1 LLNLS
6 KCTFISN
13 SRTEFINGYFI
24 SCMKIIAVTTLYDAV
39 CKDSAVSGATR
50 MKLLINNLL
59 HWIAA
64 YVIGKLEIHGSH
76 IWYCI

>member
-1 LLNLS
+1 LLNLP

-13 SRTEFINGYFI
+13 STTEFVNGYFI
-24 SCMKIIAVTTLYDAV
+24 SRMKIIAVTTLYDAL

-50 MKLLINNLL
+50 IKLLINCMLYRV
-59 HWIAA
+59 AA
-64 YVIGKLEIHGSH
+64 YVIGKLQ